1 MAQHPAHAQAH
12 RHSDQPSPGDIK
24 KALGGATY
32 PTTRD
37 KLVETARGNGA
48 DREIVALVNRLPDKN
63 YDSPAAVS
71 KQISRTP

>member
-1 MAQHPAHAQAH
+1 MAQHPAHAQTH
-12 RHSDQPSPGDIK
+12 RHLDQPSPIDVQ

-48 DREIVALVNRLPDKN
+48 DQEVLPDKN